1 MSRLKISVIGAGNVG
16 GSVAQRL
23 VEKNRYDV
31 VLVDIVEGLPQG
43 KALDLA
49 QANAVGNGTGS
60 ILGTNRYDE
69 TADSSVV
76 VIVSGMPRKPGMSRD
91 ELLEINTKI
100 IQSVVQQVVDRS
112 PASILVIVTNPLD
125 AMTYVAHR
133 VSQFPKQRVIGMA
146 GILDSARFRTF
157 IAEEL
162 RVSLENVQAMVL
174 GGHGDFMVPLVRN
187 TTVAGRP
194 LRTWISH
201 EKVNALVKRTREGGA
216 EILHLLKTGS
226 AFYAPAA
233 SIVEMVEAIITDQKK
248 ILPCAALC
256 EGEYGVNGLF
266 MGVPVKLGAGGAE
279 EIVVYDLTTEEQA
292 ALEQSA
298 TAIGKLC
305 QQADRLLC

>member
-1 MSRLKISVIGAGNVG
+1 MSRLKISIIGAGNVG

-49 QANAVGNGTGS
+49 QGNAVGGGNGS
-60 ILGTNRYDE
+60 ILGTNGYDE

-91 ELLEINTKI
+91 ELLEINAKI
-100 IQSVVQQVVDRS
+100 IQSVVQQVVERS
-112 PASILVIVTNPLD
+112 PSAILVIVTNPLD

-157 IAEEL
+157 IAQEL
-162 RVSLENVQAMVL
+162 KVSVENVQTLVL
-174 GGHGDFMVPLVRN
+174 GGHGDFMVPLVRY
-187 TTVAGRP
+187 TTVAGCP
-194 LRTWISH
+194 LGQWMSQ

-226 AFYAPAA
+226 AFYAPSA
-233 SIVEMVEAIITDQKK
+233 SIVEMVEAIINDQKK

-256 EGEYGVNGLF
+256 EGEYGLNGLF
-266 MGVPVKLGAGGAE
+266 MGVPVKLGAGGVE
-279 EIVVYDLTTEEQA
+279 EIVVFDLTPEERA
-292 ALEQSA
+292 ALETSA
-298 TAIGKLC
+298 ASVRKLC
-305 QQADRLLC
+305 QQADRLIS

>member
-1 MSRLKISVIGAGNVG
+1 MGRRKISVIGAGNVG

-23 VEKNRYDV
+23 LEKNRYDV

-49 QANAVGNGTGS
+49 QANTVGDGSGS
-60 ILGTNRYDE
+60 ILGTNGYDE
-69 TADSSVV
+69 SADSSVV

-91 ELLEINTKI
+91 ELLKVNTKI
-100 IQSVVQQVVDRS
+100 IQSVVPEVVDRS
-112 PASILVIVTNPLD
+112 PAAILVIVTNPLD

-133 VSQFPKQRVIGMA
+133 VSRFPKPRVVGMA
-146 GILDSARFRTF
+146 GILDSARFRSF
-157 IAEEL
+157 IAQEL
-162 RVSLENVQAMVL
+162 NVSVDNVQAMVW
-174 GGHGDFMVPLVRN
+174 GGHGDFMVPLVRY

-194 LRTWISH
+194 LGEWMSQ
-201 EKVNALVKRTREGGA
+201 EMVNTLVERTRNGGA

-226 AFYAPAA
+226 AFYAPSSA
-233 SIVEMVEAIITDQKK
+233 IVEMVEAIMMDQKK
-248 ILPCAALC
+248 ILPCATLC
-256 EGEYGVNGLF
+256 EGEYGLNGLF

-298 TAIGKLC
+298 TSVEKLC
-305 QQADRLLC
+305 QQADRLLS

>member
-1 MSRLKISVIGAGNVG
+1 MSRCKISVIGAGNVG

-23 VEKNRYDV
+23 LEKNLCDV
-31 VLVDIVEGLPQG
+31 VLVDIVEGLSQG

-49 QANAVGNGTGS
+49 QANAVGNGSGS
-60 ILGTNRYDE
+60 IVGTNGYAE

-91 ELLEINTKI
+91 ELLTVNTKI

-112 PASILVIVTNPLD
+112 PTAILVIVTNPLD

-133 VSQFPKQRVIGMA
+133 VSRFPKQRVIGMA
-146 GILDSARFRTF
+146 GILDSARFRGF
-157 IAEEL
+157 IAQEL
-162 RVSLENVQAMVL
+162 KVSVNNVQTMVL
-174 GGHGDFMVPLVRN
+174 GGHGDFMVPLVRY

-194 LRTWISH
+194 LGEWMSQ
-201 EKVNALVKRTREGGA
+201 EMVNTLVERTRNGGA

-226 AFYAPAA
+226 AFYAPSAA
-233 SIVEMVEAIITDQKK
+233 IVEMVEAIMLDQKK
-248 ILPCAALC
+248 ILPCATLC
-256 EGEYGVNGLF
+256 EGKYGLNGLF

-298 TAIGKLC
+298 TSVEKLC
-305 QQADRLLC
+305 QQVDRLLS

>member
-1 MSRLKISVIGAGNVG
+1 MSRCKISVIGAGNVG

-23 VEKNRYDV
+23 LEKNLCDV

-49 QANAVGNGTGS
+49 QANAVGNGSGS
-60 ILGTNRYDE
+60 IVGTNGYAE

-91 ELLEINTKI
+91 ELLTVNTKI

-112 PASILVIVTNPLD
+112 PTAILVIVTNPLD

-133 VSQFPKQRVIGMA
+133 VSRFPKQRVIGMA
-146 GILDSARFRTF
+146 GILDSARFRSF
-157 IAEEL
+157 IAQEL
-162 RVSLENVQAMVL
+162 KVSVNNVQTMVL
-174 GGHGDFMVPLVRN
+174 GGHGDFMVPLVRY

-194 LRTWISH
+194 LGEWMSQ
-201 EKVNALVKRTREGGA
+201 EMVNTLVERTRNGGA

-226 AFYAPAA
+226 AFYAPSAA
-233 SIVEMVEAIITDQKK
+233 IVEMVEAIMLDQKK
-248 ILPCAALC
+248 ILPCATLC
-256 EGEYGVNGLF
+256 EGKYGLNGLF

-298 TAIGKLC
+298 TSVEKLC
-305 QQADRLLC
+305 QQVDRLLS